1 MSQALA
7 GIRIIDMT
15 HNQAGPACAQILA
28 FLGADVIKLEEPK
41 GGDVARRNMRDRP
54 DSDSL
59 FFLLFNAN
67 KRSLT
72 LNLKT
77 GRGKELFRQLIAKS
91 DVLLENFGPGALD
104 RLGFGYDALTQIN
117 PRLIYATIKG
127 FGTYGPYRDYKSYEP
142 IAQAM
147 GGAMSIT
154 GFPENPPTFVVPAI
168 GDCGTGMHMAIGI
181 LAALQQRHA
190 TGRGQHVEVSMQDAV
205 VNLIRVSLRDHQR
218 FGAPMPRRGNQMG
231 RGVPS
236 TTYPCAPGGPNDY
249 VFINAQQQ
257 MWPAFARSDRS
268 SRTGPRPALCE
279 RGRALGKPRRV
290 ERDHRGMDG
299 APHQARGHARA
310 RRGRRA
316 VRRLPGH
323 RRGAG
328 RPASEGARDDR
339 RCRLSDPRHLP
350 DRRLPG
356 QTSDSPAADDPPAAT
371 GRAYRRL
378 AAAKYAGSTPTKC
391 GGCAKTASFAHA
403 EPGTATNAEGS
414 PGGRGSMTLRLTIAF
429 SDNPRLDPLKD
440 GTVKPQNIELEFVTM
455 EPGTLFYRNLVYDE
469 FDASEMSISE
479 TLLAR
484 ERSDGKQMGLVGTAG
499 VPHPRPPL
507 AQPLCQYGLGH
518 RRARRHQRQ
527 AHRRAGLRHDR
538 GIVVPHHI
546 EGPLRHRGRRQ
557 CLVQRPHQGVEP
569 RRRARSRQRRAARSR
584 RIIGSP
590 PTRPSIKCST
600 AARSTPVPRSA
611 RQAA

>member
-41 GGDVARRNMRDRP
+41 GGDIARRNMRDRP

-77 GRGKELFRQLIAKS
+77 GRGKEVFRQLIAKS

-104 RLGFGYDALTQIN
+104 RLGFGYDALSAIN

-154 GFPENPPTFVVPAI
+154 GFQENPPTYVVPAI
-168 GDCGTGMHMAIGI
+168 GDSGTGMHMAIGI

-190 TGRGQHVEVSMQDAV
+190 SGRGQHVEVSMQDAV
-205 VNLIRVSLRDHQR
+205 VNLIRVSLCDHQR

-236 TTYPCAPGGPNDY
+236 TIYPCAPGGPNDY

-257 MWPAFARSDRS
+257 MWPAFTEAIGRPELARDPRFANEETRWENRAALNAIIEEWTGA
-268 SRTGPRPALCE
+268 RTKHEVMRLLGC
-279 RGRALGKPRRV
+279 GRC
-290 ERDHRGMDG
+290 
-299 APHQARGHARA
+299 
-310 RRGRRA
+310 A

-323 RRGAG
+323 RRGLG

-356 QTSDSPAADDPPAAT
+356 QTLGVAGHGHPPAIAR
-371 GRAYRRL
+371 RAY
-378 AAAKYAGSTPTKC
+378 
-391 GGCAKTASFAHA
+391 
-403 EPGTATNAEGS
+403 
-414 PGGRGSMTLRLTIAF
+414 GRSAWRTLR
-429 SDNPRLDPLKD
+429 R
-440 GTVKPQNIELEFVTM
+440 
-455 EPGTLFYRNLVYDE
+455 R
-469 FDASEMSISE
+469 
-479 TLLAR
+479 
-484 ERSDGKQMGLVGTAG
+484 
-499 VPHPRPPL
+499 
-507 AQPLCQYGLGH
+507 C
-518 RRARRHQRQ
+518 RRAE
-527 AHRRAGLRHDR
+527 AATR
-538 GIVVPHHI
+538 G
-546 EGPLRHRGRRQ
+546 RHRLTAYRSLTRHTGESRYP
-557 CLVQRPHQGVEP
+557 LQRWVPACAGTT
-569 RRRARSRQRRAARSR
+569 SR
-584 RIIGSP
+584 
-590 PTRPSIKCST
+590 
-600 AARSTPVPRSA
+600 
-611 RQAA
+611 